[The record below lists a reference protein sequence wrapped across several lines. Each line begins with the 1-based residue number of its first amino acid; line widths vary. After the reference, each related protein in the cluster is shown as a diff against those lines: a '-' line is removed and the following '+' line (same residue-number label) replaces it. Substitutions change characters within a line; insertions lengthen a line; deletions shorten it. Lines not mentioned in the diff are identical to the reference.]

1 MLRRVDVAFLLTGAV
16 LPALGAF
23 VAVPALQAVGGP
35 REAVVGA
42 VVGLWVGAAL
52 LAARGIRSHVR
63 GALDD
68 ALTRLDEGLRRGD
81 AAGAVEAI
89 DPVLRPVFA
98 RLQSVL
104 AQVEVAGQA
113 IIDRRELQQVIDSMP
128 DSLLVLNQDGV
139 VELAN
144 ATSARR
150 LGFGGPHE
158 VVGLGLD
165 ALAGEVTPGWWQT
178 LQADGAFTTRDVR
191 LRSRTGNVV
200 TFSAAARV
208 FERVGSTRSAG
219 VLVARES
226 ATEVNLLTQELAA
239 TAERLEVSERFFQ
252 DLFDAMEDPITVLS
266 PDFEIL
272 QANRQAKLVFGR
284 DLIGRRCYRA
294 FRMRDTP
301 CEDCP
306 ARETFAASTSV
317 SVEHRI
323 FGNAIT
329 RISTYPL
336 LGKDGQVQAVINH
349 KRDVT
354 KERQLEDLKASFLAT
369 VSHELRTP
377 LTSIMGFNKLNIRR
391 LQRFVRPW
399 VAEGP
404 EEVRTALQKALSD
417 MEVMGSEGERLG
429 RLVNDVLDLSKLEA
443 GKLRLAPESFEVLP
457 LVQGAVTATSSLLAG
472 RHLLVLPDVPE
483 ITPAAWGD
491 RDRISQV
498 LVNLL
503 SNAIKYTARG
513 EVRVAVVVESK
524 MVRFVVQDSGEG
536 IAPEDLPFIF
546 ERFRQAGDNQKGKP
560 AGTGLG
566 LAICKQIIQ
575 LHGGEITVESR
586 VGHGSTFAF
595 TVPRADASTRD
606 SLG

>member
-1 MLRRVDVAFLLTGAV
+1 
-16 LPALGAF
+16 
-23 VAVPALQAVGGP
+23 
-35 REAVVGA
+35 
-42 VVGLWVGAAL
+42 
-52 LAARGIRSHVR
+52 
-63 GALDD
+63 
-68 ALTRLDEGLRRGD
+68 
-81 AAGAVEAI
+81 
-89 DPVLRPVFA
+89 LRPVFA

-226 ATEVNLLTQELAA
+226 AAEVNLLTQELAA

-301 CEDCP
+301 CENCP
-306 ARETFAASTSV
+306 
-317 SVEHRI
+317 
-323 FGNAIT
+323 
-329 RISTYPL
+329 PL
-336 LGKDGQVQAVINH
+336 HWLSA
-349 KRDVT
+349 
-354 KERQLEDLKASFLAT
+354 
-369 VSHELRTP
+369 
-377 LTSIMGFNKLNIRR
+377 
-391 LQRFVRPW
+391 
-399 VAEGP
+399 GP
-404 EEVRTALQKALSD
+404 
-417 MEVMGSEGERLG
+417 
-429 RLVNDVLDLSKLEA
+429 
-443 GKLRLAPESFEVLP
+443 APGLP
-457 LVQGAVTATSSLLAG
+457 ACG
-472 RHLLVLPDVPE
+472 P
-483 ITPAAWGD
+483 
-491 RDRISQV
+491 
-498 LVNLL
+498 
-503 SNAIKYTARG
+503 
-513 EVRVAVVVESK
+513 
-524 MVRFVVQDSGEG
+524 
-536 IAPEDLPFIF
+536 
-546 ERFRQAGDNQKGKP
+546 
-560 AGTGLG
+560 
-566 LAICKQIIQ
+566 
-575 LHGGEITVESR
+575 
-586 VGHGSTFAF
+586 
-595 TVPRADASTRD
+595 
-606 SLG
+606 